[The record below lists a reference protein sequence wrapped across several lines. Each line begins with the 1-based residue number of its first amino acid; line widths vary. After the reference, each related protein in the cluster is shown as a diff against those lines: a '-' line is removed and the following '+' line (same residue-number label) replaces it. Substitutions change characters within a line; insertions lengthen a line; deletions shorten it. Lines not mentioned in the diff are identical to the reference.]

1 MNINQLLIESIEK
14 LKKKKNETPQL
25 DAELLL
31 GFILKKPREYIL
43 IHPEYQLTKSQ
54 EIKYKK
60 ILKRRLKHEPIAYI
74 LGQKEFYG
82 LNFKV
87 TKDTLIPRPET
98 ELLVELALYSMKH
111 ETYNKKNTTII
122 DIGTGSG
129 NIIISLAKNLNSL
142 CHSRENGNP
151 VANHSVSTLDSRF
164 HGNDKY
170 IFFATDISKKA
181 LTVAKHNA
189 KKNRVDEKIKFIK
202 SDLLNCF
209 LKAKSYKL
217 KTNKLTI
224 IANLPYLSKKIY
236 SSTMPDV
243 KNFEP
248 KSALLSGIDGLD
260 HYEKLFKQIK
270 KLEAKSY
277 LPRRQAGKLKA
288 ILEISPEQKQ
298 KIAKLIRK
306 YFPKATIEFKKD
318 LAQKWRV
325 AIFEI

>member
-1 MNINQLLIESIEK
+1 MNIQELFQKSLEK
-14 LKKKKNETPQL
+14 LKKTSSTPQL

-31 GFILKKPREYIL
+31 GFVLKKPREYIM
-43 IHPEYQLTKSQ
+43 IHPEYQLTKIQ
-54 EIKYKK
+54 KTRYEKIIKQ
-60 ILKRRLKHEPIAYI
+60 RLKHEPIAYI

-98 ELLVELALYSMKH
+98 ESLVELALCSMKH

-129 NIIISLAKNLNSL
+129 NIIISLAKKIESENLLHASCYML
-142 CHSRENGNP
+142 YG
-151 VANHSVSTLDSRF
+151 
-164 HGNDKY
+164 
-170 IFFATDISKKA
+170 IDISQKA

-189 KKNRVDEKIKFIK
+189 KKNNVDDKIKFIK
-202 SDLLNCF
+202 SDLLKYF
-209 LKAKSYKL
+209 LDHCSL
-217 KTNKLTI
+217 ITDHCII

-236 SSTMPDV
+236 SSTLPDV

-260 HYEKLFKQIK
+260 HYEKLFQQIT
-270 KLEAKSY
+270 KLQAKSY
-277 LPRRQAGKLKA
+277 KLKA

-298 KIAKLIRK
+298 KIEKLIKK
-306 YFPKATIEFKKD
+306 YFPNATVEFQKD
-318 LAQKWRV
+318 LAQKWRI
-325 AIFEI
+325 ASFEI

>member
-1 MNINQLLIESIEK
+1 MNINQILAESIEK
-14 LKKKKNETPQL
+14 LKEKKIITPQL

-31 GFILKKPREYIL
+31 GFILKKPREYVMIHLEKELTSRQVAKFTNL
-43 IHPEYQLTKSQ
+43 I
-54 EIKYKK
+54 
-60 ILKRRLKHEPIAYI
+60 KRRLNYEPIAYI

-87 TKDTLIPRPET
+87 NKHTLIPRPET
-98 ELLVELALYSMKH
+98 ELLVENVLKLNPQ
-111 ETYNKKNTTII
+111 NKTII

-129 NIIISLAKNLNSL
+129 NIIMSIAKNNEQQSMNS
-142 CHSRENGNP
+142 NKI
-151 VANHSVSTLDSRF
+151 
-164 HGNDKY
+164 KY
-170 IFFATDISKKA
+170 FGIDISEKA
-181 LTVAKHNA
+181 LAIA
-189 KKNRVDEKIKFIK
+189 KKNSKIHKLNNKIKFIK
-202 SDLLNCF
+202 SDLLKYFIDHCS
-209 LKAKSYKL
+209 LI
-217 KTNKLTI
+217 TNHCI
-224 IANLPYLSKKIY
+224 VIANLPYLSKKIY
-236 SSTMPDV
+236 SEAMPDV

-270 KLEAKSY
+270 NISLIIDHCS
-277 LPRRQAGKLKA
+277 L

-306 YFPKATIEFKKD
+306 YFPNAHIEFRKD

>member
-14 LKKKKNETPQL
+14 LKKKKNITPQL

-43 IHPEYQLTKSQ
+43 IHPEYQLTKPQ
-54 EIKYKK
+54 EIRYKK
-60 ILKRRLKHEPIAYI
+60 ILERRLNHEPIAYI

-98 ELLVELALYSMKH
+98 ESLVELALCSMKH

-129 NIIISLAKNLNSL
+129 NIIISLAKKIESENLLHASCFML
-142 CHSRENGNP
+142 YG
-151 VANHSVSTLDSRF
+151 
-164 HGNDKY
+164 
-170 IFFATDISKKA
+170 IDISQKA
-181 LTVAKHNA
+181 LTIAKHNA
-189 KKNRVDEKIKFIK
+189 KKNNVADRIKFLKGNLLEPIIK
-202 SDLLNCF
+202 NVNCYM
-209 LKAKSYKL
+209 LHASCSMI
-217 KTNKLTI
+217 I

-236 SSTMPDV
+236 SETMPDV
-243 KNFEP
+243 KKFEP
-248 KSALLSGIDGLD
+248 RSALLSGIDGLD
-260 HYEKLFKQIK
+260 HYEKLFQQITLLK
-270 KLEAKSY
+270 KNCFMFQVSCFM
-277 LPRRQAGKLKA
+277 
-288 ILEISPEQKQ
+288 EISPEQKQ
-298 KIAKLIRK
+298 KITKLIKK
-306 YFPKATIEFKKD
+306 YFPKANIEFQKD